1 MSVNSGT
8 KCIMGTAMHIQQ
20 KITATLIHVT
30 TSFSEMGKLL
40 GSDSVKLRT
49 LSLQGDSFIRRA
61 IGKAINA

>member
-1 MSVNSGT
+1 
-8 KCIMGTAMHIQQ
+8 MHIQQ

-40 GSDSVKLRT
+40 GSDSVKLRA